1 MIIYLGSF
9 YICLGLIFLLIPLL
23 YLEVGRPK
31 DLIKAAL
38 NLMIGTILI
47 TKQKIFENLSIVI
60 CLLLTIL
67 ILLYV
72 AEVFSSRWNQLTFNE
87 KNQLKTF
94 VEFKK
99 NLSKTLEAINLGVTN
114 LIKSLNFFKYI
125 RNNENINK
133 KKWVRKEK
141 DDIIKSSTN

>member
-1 MIIYLGSF
+1 
-9 YICLGLIFLLIPLL
+9 
-23 YLEVGRPK
+23 
-31 DLIKAAL
+31 
-38 NLMIGTILI
+38 MIGTILI

>member
-1 MIIYLGSF
+1 M
-9 YICLGLIFLLIPLL
+9 L

>member
-1 MIIYLGSF
+1 
-9 YICLGLIFLLIPLL
+9 LL